1 MRRDSEVFRWLKWI
15 LFRRERVKKFS
26 RAEVSEADIAEEEGT
41 GSRTTLLSFGVAQP
55 FEKLLSTLAEG
66 KERPL
71 DAVAGG
77 GEKKRTK
84 VSSVEQLSK
93 WETYLAILSSVV
105 VPSRIEARV
114 FYVTLKEKERE
125 KKKEFTFF
133 VFFEI
138 VLHRTG

>member
-1 MRRDSEVFRWLKWI
+1 M
-15 LFRRERVKKFS
+15 
-26 RAEVSEADIAEEEGT
+26 
-41 GSRTTLLSFGVAQP
+41 
-55 FEKLLSTLAEG
+55 
-66 KERPL
+66 
-71 DAVAGG
+71 
-77 GEKKRTK
+77 
-84 VSSVEQLSK
+84 SSVEQLSK
-93 WETYLAILSSVV
+93 WETYLAISSSVV